1 MLVDVDNNDGGING
15 RGGRRAVAETGVERI
30 VLEALQEG
38 EDRSSTFAEEC
49 EVVQRE
55 SQKRDDQADQ
65 KRDAVLPPRFED
77 FEERKC
83 EAREPIFF

>member
-1 MLVDVDNNDGGING
+1 MSKPAAEDFLRMLVDVDNNDGGING

-55 SQKRDDQADQ
+55 SQKRWQEIKASKASVGDS
-65 KRDAVLPPRFED
+65 
-77 FEERKC
+77 
-83 EAREPIFF
+83 